1 MRASVIVEARNI
13 FILRRETLGFG
24 SSFLKITPIKNIC
37 AKSARVV
44 ESIPMEIERG
54 TLPPPPGLVA
64 SMVSGFDSVANHIG
78 IILPPILLDLFL
90 WLGPHLRYPDLF
102 PPVTTQPEWVNVL
115 NQSNW
120 FLILRTFPVGVT
132 SLLGGQL
139 TDAPAQTPLGSPLN
153 WTLDAPLVLLGWFLV
168 LSLAGWLIGALYYY
182 WVCNVVVRPA
192 TRSLWKSI
200 RQSVNLSLIWLAM
213 TFFFGLPAL
222 LIALGLSTIS
232 PFIGQVL
239 LFIGALLV
247 IWLLMPVFFSA
258 HGIFTLQM
266 DAMRAIL
273 NSMRMVRF
281 TMPTTGLF
289 LLVFVIINQGL
300 NFLWST
306 PQQDFVVHAGGHC
319 GTCFYIHR
327 LAGRQFHLLP

>member
-1 MRASVIVEARNI
+1 
-13 FILRRETLGFG
+13 
-24 SSFLKITPIKNIC
+24 
-37 AKSARVV
+37 VV

-102 PPVTTQPEWVNVL
+102 PAVTTQPEWVNVI

-139 TDAPAQTPLGSPLN
+139 TDTPAQTPWGSPFSLTLN
-153 WTLDAPLVLLGWFLV
+153 APLVLFGWFV
-168 LSLAGWLIGALYYY
+168 ALSLLGWLIGALYYY

-192 TRSLWKSI
+192 ARSLWKSVK
-200 RQSVNLSLIWLAM
+200 QSVSLSLIWLAI

-222 LIALGLSTIS
+222 LVALGMSTIS

-306 PQQDFVVHAGGHC
+306 PEQNSWFMLVGIAGHAFIS
-319 GTCFYIHR
+319 TAL
-327 LAGRQFHLLP
+327 LAASFIYYRDINAWLVIVFEQLQRQTGSAKA